1 MLKKFV
7 PISSLILLISSLFS
21 LKWVP
26 SVMPYLAGGLLALS
40 LVTPVSVLFERQIKT
55 EKNQA
60 KFFGN
65 VLKLICMVV
74 LAIFLG
80 GLVGLY
86 INYYAAPRWGVV
98 VGLSLALVASFLM
111 GYSIKKGMWRVFK

>member
-55 EKNQA
+55 EKNQT

-98 VGLSLALVASFLM
+98 VGLSLALVASFLI

>member
-55 EKNQA
+55 EKNQT

>member
-26 SVMPYLAGGLLALS
+26 SVMPYLAGGLLAVS
-40 LVTPVSVLFERQIKT
+40 LITPVSVLFERQIKT
-55 EKNQA
+55 EKNQT

>member
-55 EKNQA
+55 EKNQT

-98 VGLSLALVASFLM
+98 VGLSLALVASFLI
-111 GYSIKKGMWRVFK
+111 GYSIKKGMWRVFR

>member
-40 LVTPVSVLFERQIKT
+40 LVTPVSVLFERQIKA
-55 EKNQA
+55 EKNQT

>member
-7 PISSLILLISSLFS
+7 PISSVILLISSLFS

-26 SVMPYLAGGLLALS
+26 PAMPYLAGGLLAVS
-40 LVTPVSVLFERQIKT
+40 LITPVSVLFERQIKT
-55 EKNQA
+55 EKNQT

-98 VGLSLALVASFLM
+98 VGLSLALVASFLI